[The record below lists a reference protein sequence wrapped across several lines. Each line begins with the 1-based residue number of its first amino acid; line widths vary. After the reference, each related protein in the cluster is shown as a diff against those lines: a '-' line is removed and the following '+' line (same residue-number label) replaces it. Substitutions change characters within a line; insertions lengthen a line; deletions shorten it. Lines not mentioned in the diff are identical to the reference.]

1 MSKYNVGIGEDFPL
15 EDGPGSSDA
24 RSRCEARWQAHRER
38 MHHFRHRRH
47 RHYGMHAPAAAAFVA
62 LPAAVATVTVAV
74 LYPLITLG
82 VIGGAGLVAAAYRR
96 GHWDRRDWE
105 EFRRRHHHDDRPRNE
120 PPRDEGPQPDAAPK
134 ENL

>member
-15 EDGPGSSDA
+15 EDGPESGA

-47 RHYGMHAPAAAAFVA
+47 RHGMYAPAAAFVV

-74 LYPLITLG
+74 LYPLVTLG

-96 GHWDRRDWE
+96 GHWDQRDWQD
-105 EFRRRHHHDDRPRNE
+105 FKRRHRDDRPRNE
-120 PPRDEGPQPDAAPK
+120 PPRDEGPQPDAPPK